1 MFFGADETRVI
12 VGHFSVGF
20 SLDETII
27 VRRFQYDET
36 HRIHL
41 EVVNEEK
48 SDAHS
53 LSAPDET
60 GRLDRNVK
68 WERSFV
74 LETFTQSFLWHII

>member
-41 EVVNEEK
+41 EIVDEE
-48 SDAHS
+48 
-53 LSAPDET
+53 
-60 GRLDRNVK
+60 
-68 WERSFV
+68 
-74 LETFTQSFLWHII
+74 